1 MMVNLF
7 TAKVR
12 RVGNSLGVII
22 PKEVLI
28 DNGYREGDEVKV
40 VLPRHDLAER
50 NKAIL
55 RIAGK
60 WAGKLGPFE
69 REKEDRF

>member
-1 MMVNLF
+1 MVNVF
-7 TAKVR
+7 DAKIR
-12 RVGNSLGVII
+12 RIGNSLGVII
-22 PKEVLI
+22 PKEVLT

-40 VLPRHDLAER
+40 ALPRHDLAGR
-50 NKAIL
+50 NRAIM